1 MSIIEFWIAFLDDFL
16 EVWDWEAFPKGA
28 ARRRAAVV
36 TYFGT
41 GLGRKQAPLV
51 TYFRTSLE
59 RALVVTGAEEPAA

>member
-41 GLGRKQAPLV
+41 
-51 TYFRTSLE
+51 SLE
-59 RALVVTGAEEPAA
+59 RKRVAAAA